1 MPKQQRMSLTCLNLG
16 VLGFALFVC
25 LHKQKEDKERFWK
38 GGWNKV
44 GVRDRHAW
52 LKHSS
57 PDKRMGQSII
67 IILPLNST
75 FVFLFCLFC
84 FIFWLLCPGCGILVP
99 SPGIEPVPPG
109 VEAWSLNH
117 WTTRE
122 VLHFCFSIYDS
133 LQLSR

>member
-1 MPKQQRMSLTCLNLG
+1 MGTQG
-16 VLGFALFVC
+16 VVL
-25 LHKQKEDKERFWK
+25 KEDKERFWK

-75 FVFLFCLFC
+75 FVLFVCLFC
-84 FIFWLLCPGCGILVP
+84 FWPRLAACGLSVP
-99 SPGIEPVPPG
+99 
-109 VEAWSLNH
+109 
-117 WTTRE
+117 
-122 VLHFCFSIYDS
+122 
-133 LQLSR
+133 